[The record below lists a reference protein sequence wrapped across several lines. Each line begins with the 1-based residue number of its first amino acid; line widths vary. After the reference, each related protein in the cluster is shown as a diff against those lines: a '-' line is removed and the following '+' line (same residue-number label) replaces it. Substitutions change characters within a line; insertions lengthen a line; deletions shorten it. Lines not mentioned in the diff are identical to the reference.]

1 MPRQTTFLKAGTHEP
16 KWVVVDA
23 ANVPLGRL
31 AARIATVLQGK
42 HSPDWTP
49 HAMSGDYV
57 IVINAGQVA
66 LTGRKSEQKMRKTY
80 SGHPKSASPTAGC
93 RAPSHF
99 VEERYASKTRL
110 GRVISNLKACEGGH
124 PHQAQQ
130 PVAL

>member
-57 IVINAGQVA
+57 IVINASQVA

-80 SGHPKSASPTAGC
+80 SGHPGGLKHIPYGRKECASDHRGDRNRSFAFSALICDQSVP
-93 RAPSHF
+93 
-99 VEERYASKTRL
+99 L
-110 GRVISNLKACEGGH
+110 GWR
-124 PHQAQQ
+124 
-130 PVAL
+130 

>member
-23 ANVPLGRL
+23 ANIPLGRL

-57 IVINAGQVA
+57 IVINAG
-66 LTGRKSEQKMRKTY
+66 
-80 SGHPKSASPTAGC
+80 
-93 RAPSHF
+93 
-99 VEERYASKTRL
+99 
-110 GRVISNLKACEGGH
+110 
-124 PHQAQQ
+124 
-130 PVAL
+130 